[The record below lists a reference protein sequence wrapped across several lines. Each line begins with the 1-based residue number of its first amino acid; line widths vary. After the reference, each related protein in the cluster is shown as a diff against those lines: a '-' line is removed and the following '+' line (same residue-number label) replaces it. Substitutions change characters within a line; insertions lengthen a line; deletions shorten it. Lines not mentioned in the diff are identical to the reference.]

1 MHLQVPQELSRE
13 TVIMELSLTTT
24 KAQIKWKEAVLN
36 TSSCYPASFSRND
49 CTEQLSI
56 TDGLRTKDRTWDFQK
71 STVILG
77 QVVVTLT
84 INILGD
90 YLTFLYQ

>member
-1 MHLQVPQELSRE
+1 MHLQVAQELSRG
-13 TVIMELSLTTT
+13 TVFMELSLTTT
-24 KAQIKWKEAVLN
+24 KAQIKWKEAVLI
-36 TSSCYPASFSRND
+36 TSSCYPASISRND
-49 CTEQLSI
+49 YTEELSI
-56 TDGLRTKDRTWDFQK
+56 TDGLRTKDQAWDLQK

-77 QVVVTLT
+77 QVAVTLT